1 MQPGTHWVAELP
13 LRVAPGCL
21 RAVTSS
27 AINENPKLIYSKR
40 KTKVEKVIDKQA
52 AHSHV
57 NSRTLIAGWLLIVG
71 GIIPLLAFTGVLIF
85 AMLTTDFASGA
96 TFNLDIFSGL
106 AVLVGTP
113 CLIALLVGVSKIKLY
128 RQFRLETK

>member
-1 MQPGTHWVAELP
+1 M
-13 LRVAPGCL
+13 
-21 RAVTSS
+21 
-27 AINENPKLIYSKR
+27 
-40 KTKVEKVIDKQA
+40 EKVIDKPVAQP
-52 AHSHV
+52 HV
-57 NSRTLIAGWLLIVG
+57 NNRTLIAGWFLIVA

-128 RQFRLETK
+128 RQYRPKID